1 MNRAELIDALA
12 ARSDVSKATADKVLA
27 ELLGVIGDTLAA
39 GDKLTLV
46 GFGSFSVGNN
56 AARTGRNPKTGESMA
71 IPASKKPK
79 FTPGATL
86 KAKVN
91 G

>member
-12 ARSDVSKATADKVLA
+12 ARSGLTKATADKVLA
-27 ELLGVIGDTLAA
+27 ELLEIIGETLAA

-46 GFGSFSVGNN
+46 GFGSFSVGTN
-56 AARTGRNPKTGESMA
+56 AARMGRNPKTGEAMA

-79 FTPGATL
+79 FTAGATL

-91 G
+91 P

>member
-12 ARSDVSKATADKVLA
+12 ARSEVSKATADKVLT
-27 ELLGVIGDTLAA
+27 ELLAVIGETLVA

-56 AARTGRNPKTGESMA
+56 AARTGRNPKTGETMA